1 MIDRHEMINNILE
14 EKKLRSFIRK
24 DLKRFL
30 RNKKTLAI
38 EKVHEEARLREVIR
52 HLIREAATTDVPD
65 AQPHENTGINVL
77 EELLKNI
84 IPIVED
90 GYKALTSASE
100 QRSSFRAHILNG
112 VENALKPVEV
122 VASIGDKG
130 EESSPE
136 ETELEEQD
144 IKINVEDEDAD
155 KFIPV
160 RDVDTPEEEPEE
172 DAFTIAG
179 EDLTGR
185 NFASITFNKIEKQVL
200 DAYESL
206 ANDEDR
212 TLFYDYLLTNLKLYF
227 DKFEDELQANVDEPP
242 SPDYS
247 EPAAEADPM
256 APDAAADGETDLF

>member
-1 MIDRHEMINNILE
+1 MIDRHELINNILE
-14 EKKLRSFIRK
+14 EKKLRNFIRK

-30 RNKKTLAI
+30 RSKKKNTL
-38 EKVHEEARLREVIR
+38 EETHNEERLREVVR
-52 HLIREAATTDVPD
+52 HLIREAASTDVPD

-90 GYKALTSASE
+90 GYKALTSAEE
-100 QRSSFRAHILNG
+100 QRKSFRAHILNG
-112 VENALKPVEV
+112 VENVLKPVEV
-122 VASIGDKG
+122 VADIGDKREL
-130 EESSPE
+130 EES
-136 ETELEEQD
+136 ELEEQD
-144 IKINVEDEDAD
+144 LTINVEDDDAS

-160 RDVDTPEEEPEE
+160 RDTDTPEEEPEE
-172 DAFTIAG
+172 DTFTIAG

-185 NFASITFNKIEKQVL
+185 NFANITFNKIEKQVL

-206 ANDEDR
+206 ADDEDR

-227 DKFEDELQANVDEPP
+227 DKFEDELKANVDEPP
-242 SPDYS
+242 SPDYG

-256 APDAAADGETDLF
+256 AAAEEPVEDTPLA